1 MTVYRELEETRHFEW
16 MDLNTDE
23 EEHSIEMQLP
33 FIAKVMEGYVYYYIY
48 YIYIITI
55 IFSFIINFCFKFYIN
70 IGLKILS
77 Q

>member
-33 FIAKVMEGYVYYYIY
+33 FIAKVMEGYVYCYIY
-48 YIYIITI
+48 YNIITI
-55 IFSFIINFCFKFYIN
+55 TSSFIIFYFKFFIN